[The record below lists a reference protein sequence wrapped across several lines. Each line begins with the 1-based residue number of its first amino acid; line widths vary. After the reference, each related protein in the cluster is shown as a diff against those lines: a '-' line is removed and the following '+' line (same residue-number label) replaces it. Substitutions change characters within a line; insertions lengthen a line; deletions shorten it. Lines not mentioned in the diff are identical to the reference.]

1 MLSLILENTMN
12 IIEVNDAIKELES
25 ADSSLSNIR
34 NLASLY
40 IVQGQMQGKLN
51 SVMQQSNDAV
61 LTELYEVIPSY
72 KQYVIAKRRRQ
83 LNEISEDV
91 VLDTLS
97 RLGKELRDFI
107 KSLYTA
113 TASENERILL
123 SKIIAD
129 LKNVT

>member
-1 MLSLILENTMN
+1 MN

-83 LNEISEDV
+83 LNEISEDL

>member
-1 MLSLILENTMN
+1 MN
-12 IIEVNDAIKELES
+12 IIEINNTIKELES
-25 ADSSLSNIR
+25 ADASLSNVR

-51 SVMQQSNDAV
+51 SVLQQSNDVV

-83 LNEISEDV
+83 LNEISGEL

-97 RLGKELRDFI
+97 RLGKELRDFV

-113 TASENERILL
+113 TDSENERIMLA
-123 SKIIAD
+123 KIITD
-129 LKNVT
+129 LKDVV

>member
-1 MLSLILENTMN
+1 MN

-25 ADSSLSNIR
+25 ADTSLSNIR

-40 IVQGQMQGKLN
+40 IVQGQMQGKLK
-51 SVMQQSNDAV
+51 SVIQQSNDAV

-83 LNEISEDV
+83 LNEISEDL

-123 SKIIAD
+123 SKIIAE
-129 LKNVT
+129 LKNVM

>member
-1 MLSLILENTMN
+1 MN

-25 ADSSLSNIR
+25 ADASLSNIR

-83 LNEISEDV
+83 LNEISEDL

-107 KSLYTA
+107 KSLYIA

-123 SKIIAD
+123 NKIIND
-129 LKNVT
+129 LRNVT

>member
-1 MLSLILENTMN
+1 MN

-25 ADSSLSNIR
+25 ADTSLSNIR

-83 LNEISEDV
+83 LNEISEDL

-97 RLGKELRDFI
+97 RLGKELRDFV

-123 SKIIAD
+123 SKIITE

>member
-1 MLSLILENTMN
+1 MN

-25 ADSSLSNIR
+25 ADASLSNIR

-40 IVQGQMQGKLN
+40 IVQGQMHGKLN

-83 LNEISEDV
+83 LNEISEDL

-123 SKIIAD
+123 SKIIAE

>member
-1 MLSLILENTMN
+1 MN

-25 ADSSLSNIR
+25 ADASLSNIR

-51 SVMQQSNDAV
+51 SVIQQSNDAV

-83 LNEISEDV
+83 LNEISEDL

-107 KSLYTA
+107 KSLYIA

-123 SKIIAD
+123 NKIIND
-129 LKNVT
+129 LRNVT

>member
-1 MLSLILENTMN
+1 MN
-12 IIEVNDAIKELES
+12 IIEVNDAIRELES
-25 ADSSLSNIR
+25 ADASLSNIR

-83 LNEISEDV
+83 LNEISEDL

-113 TASENERILL
+113 TASENERIILT
-123 SKIIAD
+123 KIIAD

>member
-1 MLSLILENTMN
+1 MN
-12 IIEVNDAIKELES
+12 IVEVNDAIKELES
-25 ADSSLSNIR
+25 ADTSLSNIR

-83 LNEISEDV
+83 LNEISEDL

-97 RLGKELRDFI
+97 RLGKELRDFV

-123 SKIIAD
+123 TKIIAD

>member
-1 MLSLILENTMN
+1 MN
-12 IIEVNDAIKELES
+12 IVEVNDAIKELES
-25 ADSSLSNIR
+25 SDSSLSNIR

-61 LTELYEVIPSY
+61 LNELYEVIPSY

-83 LNEISEDV
+83 LNEISEDL

-97 RLGKELRDFI
+97 RLGKELKDFV

-113 TASENERILL
+113 TASENERIILT
-123 SKIIAD
+123 KIITD

>member
-1 MLSLILENTMN
+1 MN
-12 IIEVNDAIKELES
+12 IIEVNDAIRELES
-25 ADSSLSNIR
+25 ADASLYNIR

-83 LNEISEDV
+83 LNEISEDL

-97 RLGKELRDFI
+97 RLGKELRDFV

-123 SKIIAD
+123 SKIITD

>member
-1 MLSLILENTMN
+1 MN
-12 IIEVNDAIKELES
+12 IVEINNTIKELES
-25 ADSSLSNIR
+25 ADSSLSNVR

-72 KQYVIAKRRRQ
+72 KQYVIAKRRRK
-83 LNEISEDV
+83 LNEISEEP

-97 RLGKELRDFI
+97 RLGKELRDFVQ
-107 KSLYTA
+107 SLYTA

>member
-1 MLSLILENTMN
+1 MD
-12 IIEVNDAIKELES
+12 IIEINNTIKELES

-40 IVQGQMQGKLN
+40 IVQEQIQHKLN
-51 SVMQQSNDAV
+51 STSQQSNDAV

-83 LNEISEDV
+83 LNEISEDL

-97 RLGKELRDFI
+97 RLGKELRDFV

-123 SKIIAD
+123 SKIIVD

>member
-1 MLSLILENTMN
+1 MD
-12 IIEVNDAIKELES
+12 IIEINNTIKELES

-40 IVQGQMQGKLN
+40 IVQEQIQHKLN
-51 SVMQQSNDAV
+51 STSQQSNDAV

-83 LNEISEDV
+83 LNEISEDL

-97 RLGKELRDFI
+97 RLGKELRDFV

-123 SKIIAD
+123 SKIIVD
-129 LKNVT
+129 LKDVT

>member
-1 MLSLILENTMN
+1 MN
-12 IIEVNDAIKELES
+12 IVEVNDAIKELES
-25 ADSSLSNIR
+25 SDSSLSNIR

-61 LTELYEVIPSY
+61 LNELYEVIPSY

-83 LNEISEDV
+83 LNEISEDL

-97 RLGKELRDFI
+97 RLGKELKDFV

-113 TASENERILL
+113 TASENERIILA
-123 SKIIAD
+123 KIIAD

>member
-1 MLSLILENTMN
+1 MD
-12 IIEVNDAIKELES
+12 IIEINNTIKELES
-25 ADSSLSNIR
+25 ADASLSNVR

-51 SVMQQSNDAV
+51 SVLQQSNDVV

-83 LNEISEDV
+83 LNEISGEL

-97 RLGKELRDFI
+97 RLGKELRDFV

-113 TASENERILL
+113 TDSENERIMLA
-123 SKIIAD
+123 KIITD
-129 LKNVT
+129 LKDVV

>member
-1 MLSLILENTMN
+1 MN

-25 ADSSLSNIR
+25 ADASLSNIR

-51 SVMQQSNDAV
+51 SVIQQSNDAV

-83 LNEISEDV
+83 LNEISEDL

-97 RLGKELRDFI
+97 RLGKELKDFV

-123 SKIIAD
+123 SKIIAE

>member
-1 MLSLILENTMN
+1 MN

-83 LNEISEDV
+83 LNEISEDL

-97 RLGKELRDFI
+97 RLGKELRDFV

-123 SKIIAD
+123 SKIITD

>member
-1 MLSLILENTMN
+1 MN
-12 IIEVNDAIKELES
+12 IVEVNDAIKELES
-25 ADSSLSNIR
+25 ADTSLSNIR

-83 LNEISEDV
+83 LNEISEDL

-97 RLGKELRDFI
+97 RLGKELRDFV

-129 LKNVT
+129 LRNVT

>member
-1 MLSLILENTMN
+1 MN

-25 ADSSLSNIR
+25 DDASLSNIR

-83 LNEISEDV
+83 LNEISEDL

-97 RLGKELRDFI
+97 RLGKELKDFI

-113 TASENERILL
+113 TASENERIILT
-123 SKIIAD
+123 KIITD

>member
-1 MLSLILENTMN
+1 MN

-25 ADSSLSNIR
+25 SDSSLSNIR

-61 LTELYEVIPSY
+61 LNELYEVIPSY

-83 LNEISEDV
+83 LNEISEDL

-97 RLGKELRDFI
+97 RLGKELKDFV

-113 TASENERILL
+113 TASENERIILT
-123 SKIIAD
+123 KILTD
-129 LKNVT
+129 LRNVT

>member
-1 MLSLILENTMN
+1 MN
-12 IIEVNDAIKELES
+12 IIEVNNAIKELES
-25 ADSSLSNIR
+25 SDSSLSNIR

-51 SVMQQSNDAV
+51 SVIQQSNDAV

-83 LNEISEDV
+83 LNEISEDL

-97 RLGKELRDFI
+97 RLGKELKDFV

>member
-1 MLSLILENTMN
+1 MN
-12 IIEVNDAIKELES
+12 IVEVNDAIKELES
-25 ADSSLSNIR
+25 SDSSLSNIR

-61 LTELYEVIPSY
+61 LNELYEVIPSY

-83 LNEISEDV
+83 LNEISEDL

-97 RLGKELRDFI
+97 RLGKELKDFV

-113 TASENERILL
+113 TASENERIILT
-123 SKIIAD
+123 KIIAD

>member
-1 MLSLILENTMN
+1 MD
-12 IIEVNDAIKELES
+12 IIEVNSAIKELES

-51 SVMQQSNDAV
+51 SVLQQSNDAV

-83 LNEISEDV
+83 LN
-91 VLDTLS
+91 
-97 RLGKELRDFI
+97 
-107 KSLYTA
+107 
-113 TASENERILL
+113 
-123 SKIIAD
+123 
-129 LKNVT
+129 